1 MPSCPAQKNKAQPI
15 KQLARPKPGLQSS
28 SPKSPSKRS
37 SEVPRVQAGK
47 SEKQERIERGRDF
60 RERKMAPVL
69 QSSQPWVEK

>member
-47 SEKQERIERGRDF
+47 TGEN
-60 RERKMAPVL
+60 RER
-69 QSSQPWVEK
+69 ERF